1 MTGENAGNPP
11 KRKDSVGTL
20 RTLELTPVP
29 GEMLKPAELI
39 DIDGAT
45 GLTLSARRL
54 YNLLIAHAFGP
65 DMGKEGQ
72 EWTIRIAELRG
83 THKGNERLE
92 DSILALMKTIVTV
105 RLPNGATRR
114 VALLGGNDMG
124 DPERTHGTLT
134 YSFDKRLVPL
144 LRESSVFGKL
154 ELAVMH
160 AFTTKYGLALYE
172 ALARRVRLKS
182 KFFEEFNLD
191 AFREILG
198 VPPDKLSTFSNL
210 KLRAITPA
218 VDEINAIASF
228 GCKIE
233 PVKTGRKVTHVRVYW
248 WRKDIEELKQ
258 AYAELQRPRVGRRAR
273 ISGEIDQLVDIPS
286 LLDTDLENPDL

>member
-1 MTGENAGNPP
+1 MPENPP
-11 KRKDSVGTL
+11 ECNDSETAL
-20 RTLELTPVP
+20 RTLEILPAP

-39 DIDGAT
+39 DIDGASN
-45 GLTLSARRL
+45 LTLAARRL
-54 YNLLIAHAFGP
+54 YNQLIAHAFGP

-72 EWTIRIAELRG
+72 EWTIRVSELRG

-105 RLPNGATRR
+105 RLPNGSTRR
-114 VALLGGNDMG
+114 VALLGGNDIG
-124 DPERTHGTLT
+124 DPDRAHGTIT

-154 ELAVMH
+154 ELTVMH

-172 ALARRVRLKS
+172 ALTRRARLKS
-182 KFFEEFNLD
+182 KFFEDFDLA
-191 AFREILG
+191 AFRELLG
-198 VPPDKLSTFSNL
+198 VPPAKLATFSNL

-228 GCKIE
+228 GCKVE
-233 PVKTGRKVTHVRVYW
+233 PIKSGRKVTQVRVYW
-248 WRKDIEELKQ
+248 WLKDINGLRK
-258 AYAELQRPRVGRRAR
+258 AYAELQRPKVGRKAR
-273 ISGEIDQLVDIPS
+273 ISGDIEEVVNPTSIAKS
-286 LLDTDLENPDL
+286 LSD

>member
-1 MTGENAGNPP
+1 MGNPP
-11 KRKDSVGTL
+11 RCKESGRPL

-54 YNLLIAHAFGP
+54 YNQLIGHAFGP
-65 DMGKEGQ
+65 DMGREGQ
-72 EWTIRIAELRG
+72 EWTIRISDLRG

-92 DSILALMKTIVTV
+92 DSIVALMKTIVTV

-124 DPERTHGTLT
+124 DPERAHGTLT

-172 ALARRVRLKS
+172 ALTRRVRLKS
-182 KFFEEFNLD
+182 KFFEDFDLA

-198 VPPDKLSTFSNL
+198 VPADKLTTFSNL

-228 GCKIE
+228 GCKVE
-233 PVKTGRKVTHVRVYW
+233 PLKTGRKVTQIRVYW
-248 WRKDIEELKQ
+248 WRKDIDGLKE
-258 AYAELQRPRVGRRAR
+258 AYAELQRPKVGRKAR
-273 ISGEIDQLVDIPS
+273 ISGEIDQIVDIPS
-286 LLDTDLENPDL
+286 LFDTEPRKS

>member
-1 MTGENAGNPP
+1 MENPP
-11 KRKDSVGTL
+11 ERKDSDHSR
-20 RTLELTPVP
+20 RTIELTPVP

-45 GLTLSARRL
+45 GLTLAARRL
-54 YNLLIAHAFGP
+54 YNQLIGHAFGP

-72 EWTIRIAELRG
+72 EWTIRVSDLRG

-124 DPERTHGTLT
+124 DPDRAHGTLT

-160 AFTTKYGLALYE
+160 GFTTKYGLALYE
-172 ALARRVRLKS
+172 ALARRVRLNS
-182 KFFEEFNLD
+182 RFFEDFEL
-191 AFREILG
+191 AALRELLG
-198 VPPDKLSTFSNL
+198 VPPDKLGTFSNL

-218 VDEINAIASF
+218 VDEINALASF
-228 GCKIE
+228 GCKVE
-233 PVKTGRKVTHVRVYW
+233 PLKTGRKVTHIRVFW
-248 WRKDIEELKQ
+248 WWKDIDGLKE
-258 AYAELQRPRVGRRAR
+258 AYAELQRPKVGRKAR
-273 ISGEIDQLVDIPS
+273 IAGEIGEIVDLTS
-286 LLDTDLENPDL
+286 LFGPKPKD

>member
-1 MTGENAGNPP
+1 MG
-11 KRKDSVGTL
+11 
-20 RTLELTPVP
+20 RTLELTPAP

-45 GLTLSARRL
+45 GLTLAARRL
-54 YNLLIAHAFGP
+54 YNQLIGHAFGP
-65 DMGKEGQ
+65 EMGKEGQ
-72 EWTIRIAELRG
+72 EWTIRISELRG
-83 THKGNERLE
+83 THRGNERLE
-92 DSILALMKTIVTV
+92 DSIVALMKTIVTV
-105 RLPNGATRR
+105 RLTNGSTRR

-124 DPERTHGTLT
+124 DPERAHGSLT

-172 ALARRVRLKS
+172 ALARRVRLTS
-182 KFFEEFNLD
+182 KFYEDFELA

-198 VPPDKLSTFSNL
+198 VPPEKLKTFSNL

-228 GCKIE
+228 GCKVE
-233 PVKTGRKVTHVRVYW
+233 PLKNGRKVTQIRVYW
-248 WRKDIEELKQ
+248 WRKEIDELKD
-258 AYAELQRPRVGRRAR
+258 AYAELQRPKVGRKAR
-273 ISGEIDQLVDIPS
+273 ISGDIGQIVDAPS
-286 LLDTDLENPDL
+286 LFDTDPDSTDLR

>member
-1 MTGENAGNPP
+1 MDENPP
-11 KRKDSVGTL
+11 KSKDTY
-20 RTLELTPVP
+20 RTLELTPIP

-54 YNLLIAHAFGP
+54 YNQLIGHAFGP

-72 EWTIRIAELRG
+72 EWTVQISELRG

-92 DSILALMKTIVTV
+92 DSILSLMKTIVTV
-105 RLPNGATRR
+105 RLPNGMTRR

-124 DPERTHGTLT
+124 DPERAHGTLT

-154 ELAVMH
+154 EIAVMH

-172 ALARRVRLKS
+172 ALSRRVRLS
-182 KFFEEFNLD
+182 GKFFEDFDLA
-191 AFREILG
+191 AFRELLG
-198 VPPDKLSTFSNL
+198 VPADKLETYSNL
-210 KLRAITPA
+210 KLRAISPA
-218 VDEINAIASF
+218 VEEINAIASF
-228 GCKIE
+228 GCRVE
-233 PVKTGRKVTHVRVYW
+233 PLKVGRKVDQVRVFW
-248 WRKDIEELKQ
+248 WRKDIDALKE
-258 AYAELQRPRVGRRAR
+258 AYAELQRPKVGRKAR
-273 ISGEIDQLVDIPS
+273 ISGEAELVVDGPS
-286 LLDTDLENPDL
+286 LFGHETMDI

>member
-1 MTGENAGNPP
+1 MAENPP
-11 KRKDSVGTL
+11 ERKDSDPCQ
-20 RTLELTPVP
+20 RTIELTPVA

-45 GLTLSARRL
+45 ELTLAARRL
-54 YNLLIAHAFGP
+54 YNQLISHAFGP

-72 EWTIRIAELRG
+72 EWTIRVSDLRG
-83 THKGNERLE
+83 SHRGNERLE

-105 RLPNGATRR
+105 RLPNGTTRR
-114 VALLGGNDMG
+114 AALLGGNDMG
-124 DPERTHGTLT
+124 DPDRTHGTLT

-154 ELAVMH
+154 ELAVIH

-182 KFFEEFNLD
+182 KFFEDLD
-191 AFREILG
+191 LEAFRELLG
-198 VPPDKLSTFSNL
+198 VPPDKLATFSNL

-218 VDEINAIASF
+218 VDEINALSSF
-228 GCKIE
+228 GCQIE
-233 PVKTGRKVTHVRVYW
+233 PLKTGRKVTHVRVHW
-248 WRKDIEELKQ
+248 WRKDIDGLKE
-258 AYAELQRPRVGRRAR
+258 AYAELQRPKVGRKAR
-273 ISGEIDQLVDIPS
+273 MSGEIEEIIDFPS
-286 LLDTDLENPDL
+286 LFDVETGNLES

>member
-1 MTGENAGNPP
+1 MDETPP
-11 KRKDSVGTL
+11 KSKDTY
-20 RTLELTPVP
+20 RTLELTPIP

-54 YNLLIAHAFGP
+54 YNQLIGHAFGP

-72 EWTIRIAELRG
+72 EWTVQIGELRG

-92 DSILALMKTIVTV
+92 DSILSLMKTIVTV
-105 RLPNGATRR
+105 RLPNGMTRR

-124 DPERTHGTLT
+124 DPERAHGTLT

-154 ELAVMH
+154 EIAVMH

-172 ALARRVRLKS
+172 ALSRRVRLS
-182 KFFEEFNLD
+182 GKFFEDFDLA
-191 AFREILG
+191 AFRELLG
-198 VPPDKLSTFSNL
+198 VPADKLETYSNL

-218 VDEINAIASF
+218 VEEINAIASF
-228 GCKIE
+228 GCKVE
-233 PVKTGRKVTHVRVYW
+233 PLKVGRKVDQVRVFW
-248 WRKDIEELKQ
+248 WRKDIDALKE
-258 AYAELQRPRVGRRAR
+258 AYAELQRPKVGRKAR
-273 ISGEIDQLVDIPS
+273 ISGEAELVVEGPS
-286 LLDTDLENPDL
+286 LFGHETMEL

>member
-1 MTGENAGNPP
+1 MTDSPP
-11 KRKDSVGTL
+11 KSKVSERQN
-20 RTLELTPVP
+20 RTLELTPAP

-45 GLTLSARRL
+45 SLTLAARRL
-54 YNLLIAHAFGP
+54 YNQLIAHAFGP
-65 DMGKEGQ
+65 EMGKEGQ
-72 EWTIRIAELRG
+72 EWTIRISDLRG
-83 THKGNERLE
+83 AHRGNERLE
-92 DSILALMKTIVTV
+92 DSVVALMKTIVTV
-105 RLPNGATRR
+105 RLASGSTRR

-124 DPERTHGTLT
+124 DPERAHGNLT

-182 KFFEEFNLD
+182 RFYEDFELD
-191 AFREILG
+191 AFRELLG
-198 VPPDKLSTFSNL
+198 VPPDKLKTFSNL

-218 VDEINAIASF
+218 ADEINAISSF
-228 GCKIE
+228 GCQIE
-233 PVKTGRKVTHVRVYW
+233 PLKSGRKVTHIRVYW
-248 WRKDIEELKQ
+248 WRKEVDELKK
-258 AYAELQRPRVGRRAR
+258 AYAELQRPKVGRKAR
-273 ISGEIDQLVDIPS
+273 ISGEIDQIVDIPS
-286 LLDTDLENPDL
+286 LFDTDPEERF

>member
-1 MTGENAGNPP
+1 MAEDPP
-11 KRKDSVGTL
+11 ERKDSDRPL
-20 RTLELTPVP
+20 RTIELTPMP

-39 DIDGAT
+39 DVDGASS
-45 GLTLSARRL
+45 LTLSARRL
-54 YNLLIAHAFGP
+54 YNQLIGHAFGP

-72 EWTIRIAELRG
+72 EWTIRIADLRG

-105 RLPNGATRR
+105 RLANGTTRR

-124 DPERTHGTLT
+124 DPDRAHGSLT

-154 ELAVMH
+154 ELAVLH

-172 ALARRVRLKS
+172 ALARRVRLKN
-182 KFFEEFNLD
+182 KIYEDFELE
-191 AFREILG
+191 AFRELLG
-198 VPPDKLSTFSNL
+198 VPPGKLTTFSNL

-218 VDEINAIASF
+218 VDEINAISSF
-228 GCKIE
+228 GCKVY
-233 PVKTGRKVTHVRVYW
+233 PLKRGRKVTHVRVGW
-248 WRKDIEELKQ
+248 WRKDVNALKD
-258 AYAELQRPRVGRRAR
+258 AYAELQRPKVGRKAR
-273 ISGEIDQLVDIPS
+273 ISGAIDQIVSIPS
-286 LLDTDLENPDL
+286 LFDTEDISLDEQ

>member
-1 MTGENAGNPP
+1 VEQNPP
-11 KRKDSVGTL
+11 ERKDSDHRR
-20 RTLELTPVP
+20 RTIELTPVP

-39 DIDGAT
+39 DIDGAAE
-45 GLTLSARRL
+45 LSLAARRL
-54 YNLLIAHAFGP
+54 YNQLIGHAFGP

-72 EWTIRIAELRG
+72 EWTIRVSDLRG

-124 DPERTHGTLT
+124 DPDRTHGTLT

-182 KFFEEFNLD
+182 KFFEDFHLE
-191 AFREILG
+191 AFRELLG
-198 VPPDKLSTFSNL
+198 VPSNKLATFSNL

-218 VDEINAIASF
+218 VDEINAISSF
-228 GCKIE
+228 GCQIE
-233 PVKTGRKVTHVRVYW
+233 PLKTSRKVTHVRVYW
-248 WRKDIEELKQ
+248 WRKNVDGLKE
-258 AYAELQRPRVGRRAR
+258 AYAELQRPKVGRKAR
-273 ISGEIDQLVDIPS
+273 ISGEIEEIIDLPS
-286 LLDTDLENPDL
+286 LFDVEPGNEES

>member
-1 MTGENAGNPP
+1 MEQNPP
-11 KRKDSVGTL
+11 ERKDSDHRR
-20 RTLELTPVP
+20 RTIELTPVP

-39 DIDGAT
+39 DIDGAAE
-45 GLTLSARRL
+45 LSLAARRL
-54 YNLLIAHAFGP
+54 YNQLIGHAFGP

-72 EWTIRIAELRG
+72 EWTIRVSDLRG

-124 DPERTHGTLT
+124 DPDRTHGTLT

-144 LRESSVFGKL
+144 LRDSSVFGKL

-160 AFTTKYGLALYE
+160 AFTTKSGLALYE

-182 KFFEEFNLD
+182 KFFEDFDLE
-191 AFREILG
+191 AFRELLG
-198 VPPDKLSTFSNL
+198 VPSNKLATFSNL

-218 VDEINAIASF
+218 VDEINAISSF
-228 GCKIE
+228 GCQIE
-233 PVKTGRKVTHVRVYW
+233 PLKTSRKVTHVRVYW
-248 WRKDIEELKQ
+248 WRKDVDGLKE
-258 AYAELQRPRVGRRAR
+258 AYAELQRPKVGRKAR
-273 ISGEIDQLVDIPS
+273 ISGEIEEIIDLPS
-286 LLDTDLENPDL
+286 LFDVEPGNEES

>member
-1 MTGENAGNPP
+1 MMEDPP
-11 KRKDSVGTL
+11 ESNSSDRPS
-20 RTLELTPVP
+20 RTLELSPAP

-45 GLTLSARRL
+45 ELTLAARRL
-54 YNLLIAHAFGP
+54 YNQLISHAFGP
-65 DMGKEGQ
+65 NMGKEGQ
-72 EWTIRIAELRG
+72 EWTIRVSDLRG
-83 THKGNERLE
+83 THKSNERLE

-124 DPERTHGTLT
+124 DPDRAHGTIT

-154 ELAVMH
+154 ELTVMH

-172 ALARRVRLKS
+172 ALSRRVRLKN
-182 KFFEEFNLD
+182 KFFEDFDLAN
-191 AFREILG
+191 FRELLG
-198 VPPDKLSTFSNL
+198 VPVDKLTTFSNL

-218 VDEINAIASF
+218 VDEINAIASL
-228 GCKIE
+228 GCKVE
-233 PVKTGRKVTHVRVYW
+233 PLKSGRKVTQIRVYW
-248 WRKDIEELKQ
+248 WHKDIDGLKE
-258 AYAELQRPRVGRRAR
+258 AYAELQRPKVGRQSRV
-273 ISGEIDQLVDIPS
+273 SGQVEDVLDIPALFS
-286 LLDTDLENPDL
+286 QEAKSG

>member
-1 MTGENAGNPP
+1 MSKSPP
-11 KRKDSVGTL
+11 ECKSFEQPR

-45 GLTLSARRL
+45 GLTLAARRL
-54 YNLLIAHAFGP
+54 YNQLIAHAFGP

-72 EWTIRIAELRG
+72 EWTIRISELRG

-92 DSILALMKTIVTV
+92 DSVIALMKTIVTV
-105 RLPNGATRR
+105 RLPNGSTRR
-114 VALLGGNDMG
+114 VALLGGNDIG
-124 DPERTHGTLT
+124 DPERAHGALT

-172 ALARRVRLKS
+172 ALARRVRLKN
-182 KFFEEFNLD
+182 KFFEDFEL
-191 AFREILG
+191 AEFRELLG
-198 VPPDKLSTFSNL
+198 VPSDKLATFSNL

-228 GCKIE
+228 GCKVE
-233 PVKTGRKVTHVRVYW
+233 PIKFGRKVSHIRVHW
-248 WRKDIEELKQ
+248 WRKGIDELRE
-258 AYAELQRPRVGRRAR
+258 AYAELQRPKVGRKAR
-273 ISGEIDQLVDIPS
+273 SVGEVEQIVDLPALFSPIDRN
-286 LLDTDLENPDL
+286 LDSE

>member
-1 MTGENAGNPP
+1 M
-11 KRKDSVGTL
+11 
-20 RTLELTPVP
+20 RTLDLTPIP

-45 GLTLSARRL
+45 GLTLGARRL
-54 YNLLIAHAFGP
+54 YNQLIAHAFGP

-72 EWTIRIAELRG
+72 EWTIQLGELRG
-83 THKGNERLE
+83 SHRGNERVE

-105 RLPNGATRR
+105 RMPNSLTRR

-124 DPERTHGTLT
+124 EPDRAHGTLT

-182 KFFEEFNLD
+182 KFFEDFDLP
-191 AFREILG
+191 AFRELLG
-198 VPPDKLSTFSNL
+198 VPADKLDTFSNL

-228 GCKIE
+228 GCKID
-233 PVKTGRKVTHVRVYW
+233 PIKVGRKVEQVRVWW
-248 WRKDIEELKQ
+248 WRKDIEALKE
-258 AYAELQRPRVGRRAR
+258 AYAELNRPKVGRKAR
-273 ISGEIDQLVDIPS
+273 ISGETEQVVDVPSRFDQETS
-286 LLDTDLENPDL
+286 ELDS

>member
-1 MTGENAGNPP
+1 MTKNPP
-11 KRKDSVGTL
+11 ICKGSGRSL
-20 RTLELTPVP
+20 RTLDLTPEP

-45 GLTLSARRL
+45 GLTLAARRL
-54 YNLLIAHAFGP
+54 YNQLIAHAFGP

-72 EWTIRIAELRG
+72 EWTIRISDLRG

-92 DSILALMKTIVTV
+92 DSIIALMKTIVTV

-124 DPERTHGTLT
+124 DPDRAHGVLT

-182 KFFEEFNLD
+182 KFFEDFELSD
-191 AFREILG
+191 FRELLG
-198 VPPDKLSTFSNL
+198 VPVNKLTTFSNL

-218 VDEINAIASF
+218 VEEINGIASF
-228 GCKIE
+228 GCKVE
-233 PVKTGRKVTHVRVYW
+233 PLKTGRKVTHIRVFW
-248 WRKDIEELKQ
+248 WRKDIDGLRK
-258 AYAELQRPRVGRRAR
+258 AYAELQRPKVGRKAR
-273 ISGEIDQLVDIPS
+273 VSGEIGQIVDIPS
-286 LLDTDLENPDL
+286 LLDTESITLEN